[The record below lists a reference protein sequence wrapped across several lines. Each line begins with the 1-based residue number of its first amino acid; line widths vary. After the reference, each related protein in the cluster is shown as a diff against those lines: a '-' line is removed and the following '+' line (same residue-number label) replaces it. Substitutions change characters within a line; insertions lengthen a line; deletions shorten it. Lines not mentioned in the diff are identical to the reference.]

1 MTGISSI
8 KKIILV
14 SLPILSLLLGLQMEE
29 DLSTGGSKND
39 FITHTLPTVIDF
51 SNFIFNTR
59 HEYTSHFPLHYLLLS
74 IPQYFFENIFFV
86 KLVYFIFALLFP
98 FLVYINICKLYPDQK
113 FNGLVLSL
121 SLLFLPFYR
130 ASAFWPNAHLTAL
143 IFLLSANYFYIL
155 SLNSKNFVYK
165 FFLIFFL
172 SLSTYCMQPYALFF
186 TFYLISYYK
195 NESLSTFIT
204 IFFICIIFSLPAFYI
219 ILNTPVGNHDLNFT
233 ANISYT
239 IITNFS
245 IISFFFLFFIFNKN
259 TLFKVKNVFMDINKF
274 EILFFLFLYLLLIF
288 NYESN
293 FLFGGG
299 VFYKL
304 SNLLLDNNSLFF
316 LTGFLGLILS
326 WIFFKID
333 KNIFYIIVLNNFTA
347 IGYVTSQKYF
357 EPIFLV
363 LILVM
368 CKNFLSK
375 NIIESKLNSVLF
387 YSIGL
392 IYYIA
397 ASINNHFD
405 LSKF

>member
-1 MTGISSI
+1 
-8 KKIILV
+8 
-14 SLPILSLLLGLQMEE
+14 
-29 DLSTGGSKND
+29 
-39 FITHTLPTVIDF
+39 
-51 SNFIFNTR
+51 
-59 HEYTSHFPLHYLLLS
+59 
-74 IPQYFFENIFFV
+74 
-86 KLVYFIFALLFP
+86 
-98 FLVYINICKLYPDQK
+98 
-113 FNGLVLSL
+113 VLSL

-130 ASAFWPNAHLTAL
+130 ASTFWPNAHLTAL

-186 TFYLISYYK
+186 IFYLVNYYK
-195 NESLSTFIT
+195 NESLS
-204 IFFICIIFSLPAFYI
+204 IFFSIFSICIIFSLPAFYI
-219 ILNTPVGNHDLNFT
+219 ILNTPMGNHDLNFT

-245 IISFFFLFFIFNKN
+245 IISFYFLFFIFNKN
-259 TLFKVKNVFMDINKF
+259 TLLKVKNIFMDINKF

-293 FLFGGG
+293 FPFGGG

-316 LTGFLGLILS
+316 LTSFLGLILS
-326 WIFFKID
+326 WIFFKIN
-333 KNIFYIIVLNNFTA
+333 KNILYIIALNNFTA